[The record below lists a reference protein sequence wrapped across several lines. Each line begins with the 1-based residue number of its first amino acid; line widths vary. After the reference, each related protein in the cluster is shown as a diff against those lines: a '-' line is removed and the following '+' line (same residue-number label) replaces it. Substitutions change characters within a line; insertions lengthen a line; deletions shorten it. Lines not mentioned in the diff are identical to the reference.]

1 MFIMTVAFF
10 TDETKYILNLF
21 VQSVG
26 YYFQNIVQL
35 GFHTDAFEQVSPSYG
50 GVETRNRY
58 IPEGYDA
65 PDGPDD
71 WLDSWTMFYW
81 GWWASWCPFVG
92 KTNYHYNVIN
102 SCIIQNHFIQVDNC
116 VVLYN
121 RNVYREDL

>member
-35 GFHTDAFEQVSPSYG
+35 GFHTDAFEQVSHSYG

-58 IPEGYDA
+58 IPEGYEA

-92 KTNYHYNVIN
+92 RKLL
-102 SCIIQNHFIQVDNC
+102 IIMISLIQAFLQNHFIPVDNC
-116 VVLYN
+116 LVFI
-121 RNVYREDL
+121 

>member
-58 IPEGYDA
+58 IPDGYAA

-92 KTNYHYNVIN
+92 KKIINYYDVTNSGILTKQLHTG
-102 SCIIQNHFIQVDNC
+102 
-116 VVLYN
+116 
-121 RNVYREDL
+121 

>member
-10 TDETKYILNLF
+10 TDESRYILNLF

-26 YYFQNIVQL
+26 YYFQNIIQL

-58 IPEGYDA
+58 IPKHDDGSSYDR
-65 PDGPDD
+65 PDGPEN

-92 KTNYHYNVIN
+92 KFT
-102 SCIIQNHFIQVDNC
+102 Q
-116 VVLYN
+116 
-121 RNVYREDL
+121 